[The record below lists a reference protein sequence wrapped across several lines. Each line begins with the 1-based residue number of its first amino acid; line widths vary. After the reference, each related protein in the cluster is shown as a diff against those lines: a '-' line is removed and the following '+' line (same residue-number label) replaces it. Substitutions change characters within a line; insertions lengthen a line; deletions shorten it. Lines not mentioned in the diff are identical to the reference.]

1 MLITFSI
8 GALAMLTL
16 ALFGPSPVASMA
28 FPAVGL
34 FASIMWPTIFALALN
49 SVPDHHGPF
58 SGILCT
64 GIMGGA
70 LVPLAIGAVGDALGL
85 RAGLFVL
92 YLTLGFI
99 LSIGFWAR
107 PLVKNATIRERS
119 SRELPH

>member
-1 MLITFSI
+1 
-8 GALAMLTL
+8 MLTL
-16 ALFGPSPVASMA
+16 ALYGPMPVALVA
-28 FPAVGL
+28 FPAIGL
-34 FASIMWPTIFALALN
+34 FASIMWPTIFSLALN

-70 LVPLAIGAVGDALGL
+70 LVPLAIGALGDALGL
-85 RAGLFVL
+85 RFGLLVL

-107 PLVKNATIRERS
+107 PLVNNATIRDRT
-119 SRELPH
+119 